1 MIVPAEVD
9 AALQHARILPVL
21 VIDDA
26 GDAID
31 VADAL
36 RDGGVSV
43 LEVTCRTPAALDAI
57 RRLRAA
63 RPEMLVGAG
72 TVLSASLAAE
82 AIAAGAQFVVA
93 PAFNAAV
100 VEYCQS
106 YSCAVYPGVAT
117 PTEIEVVMRHNLR
130 VLKLFPAEVLGG
142 AALIDAVGAVYPD
155 VQFIPTGG
163 IRRGH
168 LRRYFATNRVMA
180 CGGGWM
186 VRPEWIRERQ
196 FDRVRN
202 EVIASLAEIAATANQ

>member
-1 MIVPAEVD
+1 VIVPAEVD
-9 AALQHARILPVL
+9 AALQRARLLPVL

-43 LEVTCRTPAALDAI
+43 VEVTCRTPAAVDAI

-72 TVLSASLAAE
+72 TVLTVGLAAE
-82 AIAAGAQFVVA
+82 VIAAGAQFVVA
-93 PAFNAAV
+93 PSFNAAV

-117 PTEIEVVMRHNLR
+117 PTEIEVAMRNDLR
-130 VLKLFPAEVLGG
+130 VLKLFPAEILGG
-142 AALIDAVGAVYPD
+142 PALIDAVGAVYPE

-168 LRRYFATNRVMA
+168 LRRYFATNRVIA

-186 VRPEWIRERQ
+186 VKPEWIRERQ
-196 FDRVRN
+196 FDRVRD
-202 EVIASLAEIAATANQ
+202 EVVQSLAQIAATDEQ